1 VPKVSAAY
9 VCQAC
14 GARTRQ
20 FFGRCSACGGW
31 NTLVEQREAP
41 SDARRRRPVAAEP
54 SVAPG
59 RPRRSEP
66 IETVGER
73 PLQRLASGYGE
84 LDRVLGGGLVP
95 GSLVLLGGDPGIGKS
110 TLLLQCARSMAG
122 QRLVLYVSAEESAQQ
137 VKLRWRRLQNR
148 DGGDGVPAGR
158 AARGGAVSAR
168 VAPSAGAAGPQGLTP
183 GAPAAV
189 GAADVATGASV
200 QAASGSGRPSS
211 SNRAQ
216 PMRPAPEDPAG
227 PRPSALASP
236 GSRRPE
242 ASADSLNAI
251 ATDATATNGP
261 QREAPGRSGRAQAL
275 PSLSAASGP
284 VGEAWPRSL
293 GDDPDPVPPDG
304 PEPAPQ
310 LQLLA
315 ETDLELVLQELEALR
330 PAVAIID
337 SIQALHDG
345 ELASA
350 PGSVA
355 QVRECAAA
363 LARIAKRQDTALV
376 LVGHVTK
383 EGALAGPK
391 VLEHLVDAVL
401 TFEGDRFA
409 SHRLLR
415 AVKNRFGATHELGVF
430 EMRDRGLHE
439 VANPSELFL
448 GGGEPS
454 SGTATIVACEGTR
467 PLLVELQAL
476 VSTTSYASPRR
487 TATGIAVNRLH
498 QILAVLEKHLG
509 LPLSRFDCYLAVA
522 GGLEVEEP
530 AADLGVAA
538 AVVASYR
545 DLTLPAGTALIGE
558 LGLGGQLRPVGQLE
572 LRLQEAARLGFS
584 RAVVPRGGGLGPIA
598 AGLGLELREAGTVA
612 EALVA
617 ALGVNPA
624 EEG

>member
-1 VPKVSAAY
+1 MEQAAVPTDS
-9 VCQAC
+9 
-14 GARTRQ
+14 
-20 FFGRCSACGGW
+20 
-31 NTLVEQREAP
+31 
-41 SDARRRRPVAAEP
+41 RRRRPVPAAD
-54 SVAPG
+54 AADGAGGPG
-59 RPRRSEP
+59 SPRRSEP
-66 IETVGER
+66 IAAVGDR

-110 TLLLQCARSMAG
+110 TLLLQCARTMAVG
-122 QRLVLYVSAEESAQQ
+122 QSVLYVSAEESAQQ
-137 VKLRWRRLQNR
+137 VKLRWRRLAEEGASHAPER
-148 DGGDGVPAGR
+148 LSGLAAIPSRSAAATGPGRRSTGDEPG
-158 AARGGAVSAR
+158 
-168 VAPSAGAAGPQGLTP
+168 PS
-183 GAPAAV
+183 
-189 GAADVATGASV
+189 GAADRENGGSAA
-200 QAASGSGRPSS
+200 AASG
-211 SNRAQ
+211 
-216 PMRPAPEDPAG
+216 
-227 PRPSALASP
+227 
-236 GSRRPE
+236 
-242 ASADSLNAI
+242 
-251 ATDATATNGP
+251 
-261 QREAPGRSGRAQAL
+261 
-275 PSLSAASGP
+275 
-284 VGEAWPRSL
+284 
-293 GDDPDPVPPDG
+293 
-304 PEPAPQ
+304 

-337 SIQALHDG
+337 SIQALHDA
-345 ELASA
+345 ELGSA

-363 LARIAKRQDTALV
+363 LQRIAKRQHTALL

-383 EGALAGPK
+383 EGLLAGPK

-430 EMRDRGLHE
+430 EMRGSGLVE
-439 VANPSELFL
+439 VTNPSELFL
-448 GGGEPS
+448 GGEGP
-454 SGTATIVACEGTR
+454 GTGTIVACEGTR
-467 PLLVELQAL
+467 PLVVELQAL
-476 VSTTSYASPRR
+476 VSPTSYASPRR
-487 TATGIAVNRLH
+487 SATGIAANRLH

-545 DLTLPAGTALIGE
+545 DLTLPPGTVLIGE

-572 LRLQEAARLGFS
+572 LRLQEAARLGFR
-584 RAVVPRGGGLGPIA
+584 RAVVPRGGLPPSLA
-598 AGLGLELREAGTVA
+598 ASLDLQVLEAGSVA

-617 ALGVNPA
+617 ALGVDPA
-624 EEG
+624 QD

>member
-1 VPKVSAAY
+1 M
-9 VCQAC
+9 CQSC

-20 FFGRCSACGGW
+20 YFGRCSGCGGW
-31 NTLVEQREAP
+31 NTLVEQAAVATD
-41 SDARRRRPVAAEP
+41 SRRRRPVAAAD
-54 SVAPG
+54 APDG
-59 RPRRSEP
+59 SGGPGSPRRSEP
-66 IETVGER
+66 IAAVGDR

-110 TLLLQCARSMAG
+110 TLLLQCARTMAVG
-122 QRLVLYVSAEESAQQ
+122 QSVLYVSAEESAQQ
-137 VKLRWRRLQNR
+137 VKLRWRRLAEE
-148 DGGDGVPAGR
+148 GEGPGPAGAGDR
-158 AARGGAVSAR
+158 ENGGSAA
-168 VAPSAGAAGPQGLTP
+168 
-183 GAPAAV
+183 
-189 GAADVATGASV
+189 
-200 QAASGSGRPSS
+200 AASG
-211 SNRAQ
+211 
-216 PMRPAPEDPAG
+216 
-227 PRPSALASP
+227 
-236 GSRRPE
+236 
-242 ASADSLNAI
+242 
-251 ATDATATNGP
+251 
-261 QREAPGRSGRAQAL
+261 
-275 PSLSAASGP
+275 
-284 VGEAWPRSL
+284 
-293 GDDPDPVPPDG
+293 
-304 PEPAPQ
+304 

-345 ELASA
+345 ELGSA

-363 LARIAKRQDTALV
+363 LQRIAKRQHTALL

-383 EGALAGPK
+383 EGLLAGPK

-430 EMRDRGLHE
+430 EMRGSGLVE
-439 VANPSELFL
+439 VTNPSELFL
-448 GGGEPS
+448 GGEGP
-454 SGTATIVACEGTR
+454 GTGTIVACEGTR
-467 PLLVELQAL
+467 PLVVELQAL
-476 VSTTSYASPRR
+476 VSPTSYASPRR
-487 TATGIAVNRLH
+487 SATGIAANRLH

-545 DLTLPAGTALIGE
+545 DLVLPPGTVLVGE

-572 LRLQEAARLGFS
+572 LRLQEAARLGFR
-584 RAVVPRGGGLGPIA
+584 RAVVPRGGLPLSLA
-598 AGLGLELREAGTVA
+598 ASLDLQVLEAGSVA

-617 ALGVNPA
+617 ALGVDPA
-624 EEG
+624 ADA

>member
-1 VPKVSAAY
+1 MPKASASY

-20 FFGRCSACGGW
+20 FFGRCSACGAW

-41 SDARRRRPVAAEP
+41 VDARRRRPVAEETGATT
-54 SVAPG
+54 G

-95 GSLVLLGGDPGIGKS
+95 GSLVLVGGDPGIGKS
-110 TLLLQCARSMAG
+110 TLLLQCARAMALS
-122 QRLVLYVSAEESAQQ
+122 RSVLYVSAEESAQQ
-137 VKLRWRRLQNR
+137 VKLRWRRLHSG
-148 DGGDGVPAGR
+148 DAGDGVPAGR
-158 AARGGAVSAR
+158 SARGGAAAPQVR
-168 VAPSAGAAGPQGLTP
+168 PSAGAAAPRVSAFGAAEPAAPRRSAGAIPAGASGGPLPRDAAGGSQGPPPGGVGSATPAAGSAVQRGLAGSGSDESPTGDPEAAP
-183 GAPAAV
+183 GAA
-189 GAADVATGASV
+189 
-200 QAASGSGRPSS
+200 PSPS
-211 SNRAQ
+211 
-216 PMRPAPEDPAG
+216 
-227 PRPSALASP
+227 PSAS
-236 GSRRPE
+236 
-242 ASADSLNAI
+242 
-251 ATDATATNGP
+251 
-261 QREAPGRSGRAQAL
+261 
-275 PSLSAASGP
+275 
-284 VGEAWPRSL
+284 
-293 GDDPDPVPPDG
+293 
-304 PEPAPQ
+304 

-337 SIQALHDG
+337 SIQALHDA

-545 DLTLPAGTALIGE
+545 DLTLPPGTALIGE

-572 LRLQEAARLGFS
+572 LRLQEAARLGFT

-624 EEG
+624 EDA

>member
-1 VPKVSAAY
+1 MPRPVSTY

-14 GARTRQ
+14 GAQTRQ
-20 FFGRCSACGGW
+20 FFGRCASCGQW
-31 NTLVEQREAP
+31 NTLVEQVEAAAD
-41 SDARRRRPVAAEP
+41 SRRRRPVAA
-54 SVAPG
+54 VAANTAAG

-66 IETVGER
+66 IQAVGER

-84 LDRVLGGGLVP
+84 LDRVLGGGVVP

-110 TLLLQCARSMAG
+110 TLLLQAARAMAAAG
-122 QRLVLYVSAEESAQQ
+122 PVLYVSAEESAQQ
-137 VKLRWRRLQNR
+137 VKLRWRRLAEDEGSPPLQ
-148 DGGDGVPAGR
+148 A
-158 AARGGAVSAR
+158 SANE
-168 VAPSAGAAGPQGLTP
+168 AAGL
-183 GAPAAV
+183 
-189 GAADVATGASV
+189 
-200 QAASGSGRPSS
+200 R
-211 SNRAQ
+211 
-216 PMRPAPEDPAG
+216 
-227 PRPSALASP
+227 
-236 GSRRPE
+236 
-242 ASADSLNAI
+242 
-251 ATDATATNGP
+251 
-261 QREAPGRSGRAQAL
+261 
-275 PSLSAASGP
+275 
-284 VGEAWPRSL
+284 
-293 GDDPDPVPPDG
+293 
-304 PEPAPQ
+304 
-310 LQLLA
+310 LLA

-330 PAVAIID
+330 PEVAIID

-363 LARIAKRQDTALV
+363 LQRVAKRQHTALL

-383 EGALAGPK
+383 EGLLAGPK

-430 EMRDRGLHE
+430 EMRGGGLAE
-439 VANPSELFL
+439 VINPSELFL
-448 GGGEPS
+448 GGEGP
-454 SGTATIVACEGTR
+454 GTGTIVACEGTR
-467 PLLVELQAL
+467 PLVVELQAL
-476 VSTTSYASPRR
+476 VSPTSYASPRR
-487 TATGIAVNRLH
+487 SATGLAVNRLH

-545 DLTLPAGTALIGE
+545 DLTLPAGTVLVGE

-572 LRLQEAARLGFS
+572 LRLQEAARLGFR
-584 RAVVPRGGGLGPIA
+584 RAVVPRGGLPPSLA
-598 AGLGLELREAGTVA
+598 KALDLQVLEAGSVA
-612 EALVA
+612 EALVV
-617 ALGVNPA
+617 ALGVDPA
-624 EEG
+624 

>member
-1 VPKVSAAY
+1 MPKASASY

-31 NTLVEQREAP
+31 NTLVEQREVP
-41 SDARRRRPVAAEP
+41 TDARRRRPVTAEP
-54 SVAPG
+54 AVEQG
-59 RPRRSEP
+59 LPRRSEP
-66 IETVGER
+66 IEEVGER

-110 TLLLQCARSMAG
+110 TLLLQCARAMAAH
-122 QRLVLYVSAEESAQQ
+122 RSVLYVSAEESAQQ
-137 VKLRWRRLQNR
+137 VKLRWRRLQTS
-148 DGGDGVPAGR
+148 DAEEGVPAGPAAQGAR
-158 AARGGAVSAR
+158 AAAEAP
-168 VAPSAGAAGPQGLTP
+168 PSAGARGGQ
-183 GAPAAV
+183 
-189 GAADVATGASV
+189 AS
-200 QAASGSGRPSS
+200 
-211 SNRAQ
+211 
-216 PMRPAPEDPAG
+216 
-227 PRPSALASP
+227 
-236 GSRRPE
+236 
-242 ASADSLNAI
+242 
-251 ATDATATNGP
+251 
-261 QREAPGRSGRAQAL
+261 
-275 PSLSAASGP
+275 
-284 VGEAWPRSL
+284 
-293 GDDPDPVPPDG
+293 
-304 PEPAPQ
+304 Q

-330 PAVAIID
+330 PAVAMID
-337 SIQALHDG
+337 SIQALHDA

-355 QVRECAAA
+355 QVRDCAAA
-363 LARIAKRQDTALV
+363 LARIAKRQDIALV

-383 EGALAGPK
+383 EGMLAGPK

-430 EMRDRGLHE
+430 EMQGRGLQE

-522 GGLEVEEP
+522 SGLEVEEP

-545 DLTLPAGTALIGE
+545 DLTLPPGTALIGE

-572 LRLQEAARLGFS
+572 LRLQEAARLGFT
-584 RAVVPRGGGLGPIA
+584 RAVVPRGSGLGPIA
-598 AGLGLELREAGTVA
+598 AGLGLELREAGSVA

-624 EEG
+624 EDG

>member
-1 VPKVSAAY
+1 VAKSASSY
-9 VCQAC
+9 VCSSC
-14 GARTRQ
+14 GAQSRQ
-20 FFGRCSACGGW
+20 FFGRCAGCGSW
-31 NTLVEQREAP
+31 NTLVEQLASPAP
-41 SDARRRRPVAAEP
+41 DRRRRRAVASADGAE
-54 SVAPG
+54 SSR
-59 RPRRSEP
+59 RPIRSEP
-66 IETVGER
+66 IAAVGER
-73 PLQRLASGYGE
+73 PLQRLSSGYGE

-110 TLLLQCARSMAG
+110 TLLLQSARSMAG
-122 QRLVLYVSAEESAQQ
+122 RASVLYVSAEESAQQ
-137 VKLRWRRLQNR
+137 VKLRWRRLAR
-148 DGGDGVPAGR
+148 IDEAGVDGAEDVEAGGDF
-158 AARGGAVSAR
+158 
-168 VAPSAGAAGPQGLTP
+168 
-183 GAPAAV
+183 
-189 GAADVATGASV
+189 
-200 QAASGSGRPSS
+200 
-211 SNRAQ
+211 
-216 PMRPAPEDPAG
+216 
-227 PRPSALASP
+227 
-236 GSRRPE
+236 
-242 ASADSLNAI
+242 
-251 ATDATATNGP
+251 
-261 QREAPGRSGRAQAL
+261 
-275 PSLSAASGP
+275 
-284 VGEAWPRSL
+284 
-293 GDDPDPVPPDG
+293 
-304 PEPAPQ
+304 
-310 LQLLA
+310 QLLA

-337 SIQALHDG
+337 SIQALHDA

-363 LARIAKRQDTALV
+363 LARIAKRQDTALL

-383 EGALAGPK
+383 EGMLAGPK

-430 EMRDRGLHE
+430 EMQGRGLAE
-439 VANPSELFL
+439 VSNPSELFL
-448 GGGEPS
+448 GGSEPS

-467 PLLVELQAL
+467 PLVVELQGL

-487 TATGIAVNRLH
+487 SATGIAVNRLH

-545 DLTLPAGTALIGE
+545 DLTLPPGTVLIGE

-572 LRLQEAARLGFS
+572 LRLQEAARLAFC
-584 RAVVPRGGGLGPIA
+584 RAVVPKGSGLGRVVE
-598 AGLGLELREAGTVA
+598 GLELLECSTVA
-612 EALVA
+612 EAIVK
-617 ALGVNPA
+617 ALGTAVVDP
-624 EEG
+624 

>member
-1 VPKVSAAY
+1 VAKAASTY
-9 VCQAC
+9 CCTEC
-14 GARTRQ
+14 GAQTRQ
-20 FFGRCSACGGW
+20 FFGRCSSCGSW
-31 NTLVEQREAP
+31 NSLVEQAAP
-41 SDARRRRPVAAEP
+41 AVTDNRRRRPVAADQGG
-54 SVAPG
+54 VAMAPQ
-59 RPRRSEP
+59 PRRSES
-66 IETVGER
+66 IQAVGER
-73 PLQRLASGYGE
+73 PLQRLASGYAE
-84 LDRVLGGGLVP
+84 FDRVLGGGLVP

-110 TLLLQCARSMAG
+110 TLLLQSARAMAG
-122 QRLVLYVSAEESAQQ
+122 RASVLYVSAEESAQQ
-137 VKLRWRRLQNR
+137 VKLRWRRLAR
-148 DGGDGVPAGR
+148 MEEVVEVGLEPGPGG
-158 AARGGAVSAR
+158 
-168 VAPSAGAAGPQGLTP
+168 
-183 GAPAAV
+183 
-189 GAADVATGASV
+189 
-200 QAASGSGRPSS
+200 
-211 SNRAQ
+211 
-216 PMRPAPEDPAG
+216 
-227 PRPSALASP
+227 
-236 GSRRPE
+236 
-242 ASADSLNAI
+242 
-251 ATDATATNGP
+251 
-261 QREAPGRSGRAQAL
+261 
-275 PSLSAASGP
+275 
-284 VGEAWPRSL
+284 
-293 GDDPDPVPPDG
+293 
-304 PEPAPQ
+304 EPAVPSGAGDF
-310 LQLLA
+310 QLLA

-363 LARIAKRQDTALV
+363 LARIAKRQDTALL

-383 EGALAGPK
+383 EGSLAGPK

-430 EMRDRGLHE
+430 EMRDRGLAE
-439 VANPSELFL
+439 VSNPSELFL
-448 GGGEPS
+448 GGSEPS

-467 PLLVELQAL
+467 PLVVELQAL

-487 TATGIAVNRLH
+487 SATGIAVNRLH

-545 DLTLPAGTALIGE
+545 DLTLPPGTVLVGE

-572 LRLQEAARLGFS
+572 LRLQEAARLGFT
-584 RAVVPRGGGLGPIA
+584 RAVVPKGSGLAKAA
-598 AGLGLELREAGTVA
+598 AGLGLELLEAGTVA
-612 EALVA
+612 AALVA

-624 EEG
+624 DDRA